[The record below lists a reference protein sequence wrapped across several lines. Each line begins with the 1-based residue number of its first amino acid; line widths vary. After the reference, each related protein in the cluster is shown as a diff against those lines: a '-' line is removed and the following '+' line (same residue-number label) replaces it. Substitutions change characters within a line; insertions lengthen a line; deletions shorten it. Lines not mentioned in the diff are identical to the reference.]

1 MSRTQLELRA
11 SAIVR
16 DEDDD
21 RQLYEEMVDRITAI
35 LDDPRYA
42 ECHPM
47 LCDDGIYWRDDDVAQ
62 MGDTAVSP

>member
-21 RQLYEEMVDRITAI
+21 RRLYEEMVDRISAI
-35 LDDPRYA
+35 LDDPRYVD
-42 ECHPM
+42 CRPM
-47 LCDDGIYWRDDDVAQ
+47 LCTDGIYWRDDVLPTDHRVA
-62 MGDTAVSP
+62 GD